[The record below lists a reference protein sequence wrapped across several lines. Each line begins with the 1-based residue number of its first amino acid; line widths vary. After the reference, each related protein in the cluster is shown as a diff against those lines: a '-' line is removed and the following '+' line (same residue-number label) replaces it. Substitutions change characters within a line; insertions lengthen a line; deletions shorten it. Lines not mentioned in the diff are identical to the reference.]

1 MRDIRKSGRSIS
13 ECGNR
18 WSEDKH
24 VAHPEDWAHDE
35 RLGHKY
41 GPEADTDFKS
51 MRNRRLHSERDKRS
65 LDEARIDYMDLI
77 GKDVEIDGD
86 TVTVIDIKEPE
97 IRGGVEYYTVEFDDD
112 SVIDLS
118 PEEMDA
124 LLTNGNVWAYA
135 QDDNGEDV
143 FMTIVDIPESLHE
156 SVSNVQSARRRKL
169 LESFKKDGCGCGRT
183 SLNSKIKNKINESLW
198 SRKASKRQVDED
210 FDGRR
215 YREDRRV
222 SHPMDWAHDEDYGR
236 NEPLRDTQFKSERN
250 RRLHGERIERSMKE
264 HSADQMYVVDFN
276 EAIEDVDGN
285 AWLADLVDSNVIS
298 YYEDLKGNKFAV
310 TIFGEDADVDAF
322 AEALGEYFDEE
333 TVDYIINNPASHD
346 VSEDEEDILE
356 SKISKI
362 RAARLNEAK
371 DDEVKPKSPHARK
384 SIDGKKI
391 SLYKLDDL
399 INLLKDYK
407 EERKELVKDGKYA
420 DKKGDAKA
428 RKDVDKK
435 LKMLDDKMEIL
446 TDEITFRKKNKMNES
461 VSSKFSRKLFEA
473 DEEEEKVDVKVEDEE
488 KPEDSDDN
496 KDEKG
501 DSEEDEIK
509 DMVAIQLTVKDSNKV
524 KDELIAAGIP
534 EEAIEIVTESKEAT
548 DDEEAVNGEVKVDA
562 DYAIELRDYLKG
574 KGISLEEKIGG
585 EIITADDE
593 ENSDEK
599 DNSDSDSEQMD
610 LDIFGEDNKKDE
622 E

>member
-18 WSEDKH
+18 WSEDKR

-35 RLGHKY
+35 RLGHKF

-97 IRGGVEYYTVEFDDD
+97 LRGGVEYYTVEFDDD
-112 SVIDLS
+112 SAIDLS

-169 LESFKKDGCGCGRT
+169 LESFKKDGCGCGRS
-183 SLNSKIKNKINESLW
+183 SLNSKIKNKINEGLW
-198 SRKASKRQVDED
+198 SRRSSKRQVDED

-236 NEPLRDTQFKSERN
+236 TEPLRDTQFKSERN
-250 RRLHGERIERSMKE
+250 RRLHGERIANSMQE
-264 HSADQMYVVDFN
+264 HRADKMYVIDFKKAKN
-276 EAIEDVDGN
+276 PVNPYEFLDTLIDDI
-285 AWLADLVDSNVIS
+285 VIS
-298 YYEDLKGNKFAV
+298 YYEDLGSKMFAIN
-310 TIFGEDADVDAF
+310 IFGEDFDVDEF
-322 AEALGEYFDEE
+322 AAALGEYFDEDY
-333 TVDYIINNPASHD
+333 VDYVINDPESHNI
-346 VSEDEEDILE
+346 SEDEEDILE

-371 DDEVKPKSPHARK
+371 DDEVKPKSPNARK

-399 INLLKDYK
+399 IKLLKDYK

-446 TDEITFRKKNKMNES
+446 TDEISFRKKNKMNES
-461 VSSKFSRKLFEA
+461 VSSKFSRRLFEA
-473 DEEEEKVDVKVEDEE
+473 DEEEEKVDVEIEDEE
-488 KPEDSDDN
+488 KPEESDDN

-548 DDEEAVNGEVKVDA
+548 DDEEAVNGEVKIDA
-562 DYAIELRDYLKG
+562 DYAIELKDYLKG
-574 KGISLEEKIGG
+574 KGIDLEEKIGG
-585 EIITADDE
+585 EIVAEEPDSDDE
-593 ENSDEK
+593 KKDDETGE
-599 DNSDSDSEQMD
+599 EQID
-610 LDIFGEDNKKDE
+610 LDIFGEEDKKDE

>member
-18 WSEDKH
+18 WSEDKR

-35 RLGHKY
+35 RLGHKF

-86 TVTVIDIKEPE
+86 AVTVIDIKEPE

-112 SVIDLS
+112 SAIDLS

-169 LESFKKDGCGCGRT
+169 LESFKKDGCGCGRS
-183 SLNSKIKNKINESLW
+183 SLNSKIKNKINEGLW
-198 SRKASKRQVDED
+198 SRRSSKRQVDED

-236 NEPLRDTQFKSERN
+236 TEPLRDTQFKSERN
-250 RRLHGERIERSMKE
+250 RRLHGERIANSMQE
-264 HSADQMYVVDFN
+264 HRADKMYVIDFKKAKN
-276 EAIEDVDGN
+276 PVNPYEFLDTLIDDI
-285 AWLADLVDSNVIS
+285 VIS
-298 YYEDLKGNKFAV
+298 YYEDLGSKMFAIN
-310 TIFGEDADVDAF
+310 IFGEDFDVDEF
-322 AEALGEYFDEE
+322 AAALGEYFDEDY
-333 TVDYIINNPASHD
+333 VDYVINDPESHNI
-346 VSEDEEDILE
+346 SEDEEDILE

-371 DDEVKPKSPHARK
+371 DDEVKPKSPNARK

-399 INLLKDYK
+399 IKLLKDYK

-446 TDEITFRKKNKMNES
+446 TDEISFRKKNKMNES
-461 VSSKFSRKLFEA
+461 VSSKFSRRLFEA
-473 DEEEEKVDVKVEDEE
+473 DEEEEKVDVEIEDEE
-488 KPEDSDDN
+488 KPEESDDN

-548 DDEEAVNGEVKVDA
+548 DDEEAVNGEVKIDA
-562 DYAIELRDYLKG
+562 DYAIELKDYLKT
-574 KGISLEEKIGG
+574 KNIDLEEKIGG
-585 EIITADDE
+585 EIVAEEPDSDDE
-593 ENSDEK
+593 KKDDETGE
-599 DNSDSDSEQMD
+599 EQID
-610 LDIFGEDNKKDE
+610 LDIFGEEDKKDE